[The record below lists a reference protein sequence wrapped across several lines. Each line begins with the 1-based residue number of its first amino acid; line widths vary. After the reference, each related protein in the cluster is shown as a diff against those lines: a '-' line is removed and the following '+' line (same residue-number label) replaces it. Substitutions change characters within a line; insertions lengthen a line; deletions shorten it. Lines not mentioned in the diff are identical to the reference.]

1 MEWFPLGQVLPP
13 TRYDRK
19 EEGSR
24 LSSFVFRVQ
33 YSTRYVLYRTVST
46 TTGSSVW
53 CMEFGDPVVMHCQ
66 SMCLP

>member
-24 LSSFVFRVQ
+24 LSSFVF
-33 YSTRYVLYRTVST
+33 STVPGMYYT
-46 TTGSSVW
+46 
-53 CMEFGDPVVMHCQ
+53 EQ
-66 SMCLP
+66 